1 MDKTTMIEIVRFRT
15 NEGVNTKEFKAKMMK
30 YDEFLLSIKT
40 KSLVFIATLVLLTS
54 CATYAP
60 QVVDIPLIKEKG
72 DIRIDA
78 GCFFLAPDREG
89 YVGYGGHT
97 TISAGLT
104 NMLAVQGYASGDV
117 MGKNHI
123 QGALGLF
130 RGLENK
136 TVIELYSGYGYGAG
150 LNFDRINENENKYKN
165 KNKNKNSYHLTFAQ
179 FNIGKT
185 DLRIAHID
193 FGFGMKGGYL
203 NNNLVEIGDKNT
215 PIQKKNG
222 WIVEPSVFFR
232 FGGKKVKFS
241 TRVNYLWTD
250 VIEKKYYFPL
260 SVGLGVNIYLGTTS
274 KRK

>member
-1 MDKTTMIEIVRFRT
+1 MIEIVRFRT

-165 KNKNKNSYHLTFAQ
+165 KNKNKNSYHLAFTQ

-185 DLRIAHID
+185 DLGSAHID
-193 FGFGMKGGYL
+193 YGFGLKGGYL
-203 NNNLVEIGDKNT
+203 HNNPAEILENS
-215 PIQKKNG
+215 PFQKRNG

-241 TRVNYLWTD
+241 TIINYLWTEAIRND
-250 VIEKKYYFPL
+250 YYFPL
-260 SVGLGVNIYLGTTS
+260 SVSVGVNFHLGKTTS
-274 KRK
+274 K